1 MDVRIPLV
9 PQVPLVIRLA
19 TSTSWQIGFSDKQ
32 TDTQNNYSKLLA
44 HARQG
49 LMTFA
54 TNEYYRLSSPQIL
67 M

>member
-9 PQVPLVIRLA
+9 PQVPLVIRLLA
-19 TSTSWQIGFSDKQ
+19 PVGRSVSRTNRQI
-32 TDTQNNYSKLLA
+32 TQNNYSKLLA

-49 LMTFA
+49 LMTSA
-54 TNEYYRLSSPQIL
+54 TNKYYRLSSPQIL

>member
-1 MDVRIPLV
+1 MDVRFPLV

-49 LMTFA
+49 L
-54 TNEYYRLSSPQIL
+54 
-67 M
+67 